1 MPSFDSGAFAAA
13 GQSHLLERLDQL
25 SGTQAARFQ
34 RDLEQLDLSVLQRLW
49 SIQDECEDQSAPEPP
64 VLVELGDRAVRS
76 DALSRGQALLA
87 EGKVACLTVAG
98 GQGSRLGW
106 DGPKGT
112 FPSGPITGDSLFEQF
127 AGQIERETK
136 RYGQAVPWCIMTSP
150 LNHESTVAFFEQ
162 HHHFGLDPSTVH
174 FFTQGVMPSVD
185 RESGKVLLAAADAI
199 AFNPDGHGGTLR
211 ALAGSGLLSTLRRQG
226 IEHLSY
232 FQVDNP
238 LVRALDPVFL
248 GLHIGDSVSSG
259 EVTSKAVAKRSAD
272 EKVGVFGVQDG
283 QLTVLEYSDLAPE
296 VCEATDGHGKLKF
309 RAGNMAVH
317 AFGLDFLDRLT
328 KGTGLPFHR
337 AIKKVPFFDE
347 ATGTVQD
354 PPAPNA
360 VKYETFIFD
369 ALPLATR
376 PLVVEA
382 DRSEEFAPI
391 KNAEGSDSVQTS
403 QRAQS
408 LRAAK
413 WLTQSGVQ
421 IAQDASGQPVAQI
434 EIRSSTAT
442 CPEDL
447 ALCELPEKLGP
458 EERFLV

>member
-1 MPSFDSGAFAAA
+1 MSLFDSEAFAAA
-13 GQSHLLERLDQL
+13 GQSHLLRRLDQL
-25 SGTQAARFQ
+25 SGDQATRFQ
-34 RDLEQLDLSVLQRLW
+34 RDLEQLDLPVLERLW
-49 SIQDECEDQSAPEPP
+49 NAEDQCEDHKSPEPP
-64 VLVELGDRAVRS
+64 VLVELVDRAVRV
-76 DALSRGQALLA
+76 DALSRGQALMA

-112 FPSGPITGDSLFEQF
+112 FPSGPITGDSLFAQF

-136 RYGQAVPWCIMTSP
+136 RYGQPVPWCIMTSP

-185 RESGKVLLAAADAI
+185 QVSGEVLLAGPDAI

-211 ALAGSGLLSTLRRQG
+211 ALANSGLLSHLRRQG
-226 IEHLSY
+226 VEHMSY

-238 LVRALDPVFL
+238 LVRALDPIFL
-248 GLHIGDSVSSG
+248 GLHIDDSVSSG

-283 QLTVLEYSDLAPE
+283 QLTVLEYSDLDPK
-296 VCEATDGHGKLKF
+296 VCQAIDSEGKLKF

-317 AFGLDFLDRLT
+317 AFGLDFLDRLMN
-328 KGTGLPFHR
+328 GTGLPFHR

-347 ATGTVQD
+347 STGAIQD
-354 PPAPNA
+354 PSAPNA

-382 DRSEEFAPI
+382 DRTEEFAPI
-391 KNAEGSDSVQTS
+391 KNAEGADSVQTS
-403 QRAQS
+403 QKAQS
-408 LRAAK
+408 LRAAN

>member
-1 MPSFDSGAFAAA
+1 MGSLDSKAFAAA
-13 GQSHLLERLDQL
+13 GQSHLLRRLDQL
-25 SGTQAARFQ
+25 SGDQAVRFQ
-34 RDLEQLDLSVLQRLW
+34 RDLEQLDLSCLQRLW
-49 SIQDECEDQSAPEPP
+49 CADDDAAVQVAPKPP
-64 VLVELGDRAVRS
+64 ALVELTDRAVR
-76 DALSRGQALLA
+76 AEAVSRGQALLA
-87 EGKVACLTVAG
+87 QGKVACLTVAG

-112 FPSGPITGDSLFEQF
+112 FPSGPISGDSLFAQF
-127 AGQIERETK
+127 AGQIQRETT
-136 RYGQAVPWCIMTSP
+136 RYGQPVPWCIMTSP

-162 HHHFGLDPSTVH
+162 QRHFGLDPSTVS

-185 RESGKVLLAAADAI
+185 RESGEVLLSAPDAI

-211 ALAGSGLLSTLRRQG
+211 ALATSGLLARLREQG
-226 IEHLSY
+226 VEHLSY

-248 GLHIGDSVSSG
+248 GLHVEGSVSSG
-259 EVTSKAVAKRSAD
+259 EVTSKAVAKRAAE

-283 QLTVLEYSDLAPE
+283 RLTVLEYSDLDPQ
-296 VCEATDGHGKLKF
+296 VCEATDGEGRLMF

-317 AFGLDFLDRLT
+317 AFGLAFLDRLT

-347 ATGTVQD
+347 STGTIEQ
-354 PPAPNA
+354 PSAPNA

-369 ALPLATR
+369 ALPMATR

-391 KNAEGSDSVQTS
+391 KNAEGSDSVHTS
-403 QRAQS
+403 QMAQTA
-408 LRAAK
+408 RAAK
-413 WLTQSGVQ
+413 WLSQSGVE
-421 IAQDASGQPVAQI
+421 IVTGSSGQSAAQI
-434 EIRSSTAT
+434 EIRSSSAT

-447 ALCELPEKLGP
+447 ALCELPAKLGAG
-458 EERFLV
+458 ERFLV

>member
-1 MPSFDSGAFAAA
+1 M
-13 GQSHLLERLDQL
+13 
-25 SGTQAARFQ
+25 
-34 RDLEQLDLSVLQRLW
+34 
-49 SIQDECEDQSAPEPP
+49 
-64 VLVELGDRAVRS
+64 
-76 DALSRGQALLA
+76 
-87 EGKVACLTVAG
+87 
-98 GQGSRLGW
+98 
-106 DGPKGT
+106 
-112 FPSGPITGDSLFEQF
+112 
-127 AGQIERETK
+127 
-136 RYGQAVPWCIMTSP
+136 
-150 LNHESTVAFFEQ
+150 
-162 HHHFGLDPSTVH
+162 
-174 FFTQGVMPSVD
+174 
-185 RESGKVLLAAADAI
+185 
-199 AFNPDGHGGTLR
+199 
-211 ALAGSGLLSTLRRQG
+211 
-226 IEHLSY
+226 SY

-248 GLHIGDSVSSG
+248 GLHSGDSVSSG

-283 QLTVLEYSDLAPE
+283 RLTVLEYSDLDPE
-296 VCEATDGHGKLKF
+296 VCEATDVHGKLKF

-347 ATGTVQD
+347 STGTVQD

-382 DRSEEFAPI
+382 ERAEEFAPI
-391 KNAEGSDSVQTS
+391 KNAEGPDSVQTS

-421 IAQDASGQPVAQI
+421 IAHDASGQPVAQI

>member
-25 SGTQAARFQ
+25 SGAQAARFQ
-34 RDLEQLDLSVLQRLW
+34 RDLEQLDLSLLQRLW
-49 SIQDECEDQSAPEPP
+49 STQEECGDQVDPEPP
-64 VLVELGDRAVRS
+64 ALVEFTDRAVRTE
-76 DALSRGQALLA
+76 ALSHGQALLA

-248 GLHIGDSVSSG
+248 GLHIGGSVSSG

-272 EKVGVFGVQDG
+272 EKVGVFGVQAG
-283 QLTVLEYSDLAPE
+283 QLTVLEYSDLDPE

-347 ATGTVQD
+347 ATGTFQD
-354 PPAPNA
+354 PSAPNA

-369 ALPLATR
+369 ALPMATR

-382 DRSEEFAPI
+382 DRAEEFAPI

-403 QRAQS
+403 QLAQS
-408 LRAAK
+408 LRAAN

-421 IAQDASGQPVAQI
+421 IARDASGQPVAQI

>member
-1 MPSFDSGAFAAA
+1 MSSFDSEAFAAA
-13 GQSHLLERLDQL
+13 AQSHLLERLDQL
-25 SGTQAARFQ
+25 SGAQAARFQ
-34 RDLEQLDLSVLQRLW
+34 RDLEQLDLPVLQRLW
-49 SIQDECEDQSAPEPP
+49 SIQEECEDQSAPEPP
-64 VLVELGDRAVRS
+64 VLVELSDRAVRS

-248 GLHIGDSVSSG
+248 GLHSGDAVSSG

-283 QLTVLEYSDLAPE
+283 QLTVLEYSDLDPE
-296 VCEATDGHGKLKF
+296 VCEATDVHGKLKF

-347 ATGTVQD
+347 STGTVQD

-382 DRSEEFAPI
+382 ERAEEFAPI
-391 KNAEGSDSVQTS
+391 KNAEGPDSVQTS

-421 IAQDASGQPVAQI
+421 IAQDASGQSVAQI
-434 EIRSSTAT
+434 EVRSCTAT

>member
-1 MPSFDSGAFAAA
+1 
-13 GQSHLLERLDQL
+13 
-25 SGTQAARFQ
+25 
-34 RDLEQLDLSVLQRLW
+34 
-49 SIQDECEDQSAPEPP
+49 
-64 VLVELGDRAVRS
+64 
-76 DALSRGQALLA
+76 
-87 EGKVACLTVAG
+87 
-98 GQGSRLGW
+98 
-106 DGPKGT
+106 
-112 FPSGPITGDSLFEQF
+112 LFEQF

-162 HHHFGLDPSTVH
+162 HHHFGLEPSTVH
-174 FFTQGVMPSVD
+174 FFTQGVMPSVE

-248 GLHIGDSVSSG
+248 GLHIGDAFSSG

-283 QLTVLEYSDLAPE
+283 RLTVLEYSDLDPE
-296 VCEATDGHGKLKF
+296 VCEATDVHGKLKF

-347 ATGTVQD
+347 STGTVQD

-382 DRSEEFAPI
+382 DRAEEFAPI
-391 KNAEGSDSVQTS
+391 KNAEGPDSVQTS

-421 IAQDASGQPVAQI
+421 IAQDASGQSVAQI
-434 EIRSSTAT
+434 EVRSCTAT

>member
-1 MPSFDSGAFAAA
+1 MSSFDSEAFAAA
-13 GQSHLLERLDQL
+13 GQSHLLQRLDQL
-25 SGTQAARFQ
+25 SGEQAERFQ

-49 SIQDECEDQSAPEPP
+49 SEGDQREEFVAPDPP
-64 VLVELGDRAVRS
+64 SMVELNDRACRTE
-76 DALSRGQALLA
+76 ALSRGQALLA
-87 EGKVACLTVAG
+87 TGKVACLTVAG

-112 FPSGPITGDSLFEQF
+112 FPSGPITGDSLFAQF

-136 RYGQAVPWCIMTSP
+136 RYGQPIPWCIMTSP
-150 LNHESTVAFFEQ
+150 LNHGSTVAFFNQ
-162 HHHFGLDPSTVH
+162 HRHFGLDPSTIH
-174 FFTQGVMPSVD
+174 FFIQGVMPSVD
-185 RESGKVLLAAADAI
+185 RESGEVLLSAADAI

-211 ALAGSGLLSTLRRQG
+211 ALASSGLLSTLRSQG

-248 GLHIGDSVSSG
+248 GLHVGDAVSSG

-283 QLTVLEYSDLAPE
+283 RLTVLEYSDLDSE
-296 VCEATDGHGKLKF
+296 VCGAIDGEGKLKF

-328 KGTGLPFHR
+328 NGAGLPFHR

-347 ATGTVQD
+347 STGTVQD
-354 PPAPNA
+354 PTASNA

-376 PLVVEA
+376 SLVMEA
-382 DRSEEFAPI
+382 DRAEEFAPI

-403 QRAQS
+403 QMAQS

-413 WLTQSGVQ
+413 WLTQSGVK
-421 IAQDASGQPVAQI
+421 IAQDASGQPAAQI
-434 EIRSSTAT
+434 EIRSSSAT

>member
-1 MPSFDSGAFAAA
+1 MSSFDSEAFAAA
-13 GQSHLLERLDQL
+13 AQSHLLERLDQL
-25 SGTQAARFQ
+25 SGAQAARFQ
-34 RDLEQLDLSVLQRLW
+34 RDLEQLDLPVLQRLW
-49 SIQDECEDQSAPEPP
+49 SIQEECEDQSTPEPP
-64 VLVELGDRAVRS
+64 VLVELSDRAVRS

-136 RYGQAVPWCIMTSP
+136 RYGQTVPWCIMTSP

-248 GLHIGDSVSSG
+248 GLHSGDAVSSG

-283 QLTVLEYSDLAPE
+283 QLTVLEYSDLDPE
-296 VCEATDGHGKLKF
+296 VCEATDVHGKLKF

-317 AFGLDFLDRLT
+317 VFGLDFLDRLT
-328 KGTGLPFHR
+328 KGAGLPFHR

-382 DRSEEFAPI
+382 DRAEEFAPI

-421 IAQDASGQPVAQI
+421 IAQDTSGQPVAQI

>member
-1 MPSFDSGAFAAA
+1 MSSFDSEAFAAA

-25 SGTQAARFQ
+25 SGARAARFQ

-49 SIQDECEDQSAPEPP
+49 SIQEECEDQSAPEPP
-64 VLVELGDRAVRS
+64 VLVELSDRAVRS

-174 FFTQGVMPSVD
+174 FFTQGVMPSVE

-248 GLHIGDSVSSG
+248 GLHSGDAVSSG

-283 QLTVLEYSDLAPE
+283 QLTVLEYSDLDPE
-296 VCEATDGHGKLKF
+296 VCEATDAHGKLKF

-347 ATGTVQD
+347 STGTVED

-382 DRSEEFAPI
+382 DRAEEFAPI

-421 IAQDASGQPVAQI
+421 IAQDTSGQPVAQI

>member
-1 MPSFDSGAFAAA
+1 MPSFDSEAFAAA

-25 SGTQAARFQ
+25 SGAQAARFQ

-49 SIQDECEDQSAPEPP
+49 SIQEECEDQSAPEPP

-162 HHHFGLDPSTVH
+162 HHHFGLNPSTVH

-248 GLHIGDSVSSG
+248 GLHSGDAVSSG

-283 QLTVLEYSDLAPE
+283 QLTVLEYSDLDPE
-296 VCEATDGHGKLKF
+296 VCEATDAHGKLKF

-337 AIKKVPFFDE
+337 AIKRVPFFDE
-347 ATGTVQD
+347 PTGTVQD

-382 DRSEEFAPI
+382 DRAEEFAPI

>member
-1 MPSFDSGAFAAA
+1 MSSFDSESFAAA
-13 GQSHLLERLDQL
+13 GQSHLLQRLDQL
-25 SGTQAARFQ
+25 SGEQAAYFQ
-34 RDLEQLDLSVLQRLW
+34 SELERLDLPFLQRLW
-49 SIQDECEDQSAPEPP
+49 QEDGHRKAETVPEPP
-64 VLVELGDRAVRS
+64 VLVELIDQVARTQAFS
-76 DALSRGQALLA
+76 KGQALLA

-112 FPSGPITGDSLFEQF
+112 FPSGLITGDSLFAQF
-127 AGQIERETK
+127 AGQIDRETK
-136 RYGQAVPWCIMTSP
+136 RYGKAVPWCIMTSP

-185 RESGKVLLAAADAI
+185 CETGEVLLAAPDAI

-211 ALAGSGLLSTLRRQG
+211 ALATSGLLTTLRGRG

-248 GLHIGDSVSSG
+248 GLHIDGSVSSA
-259 EVTSKAVAKRSAD
+259 EVTSKAVAKRSPE
-272 EKVGVFGVQDG
+272 EKVGVFGVQNG
-283 QLTVLEYSDLAPE
+283 ELTVLEYSDLDPE
-296 VCEATDGHGKLKF
+296 VCEATDDDGKLRF

-328 KGTGLPFHR
+328 NGTGLPFHR

-347 ATGTVQD
+347 STGKMQQ
-354 PPAPNA
+354 PASPNA

-369 ALPLATR
+369 ALPLASR
-376 PLVVEA
+376 PLVVES
-382 DRSEEFAPI
+382 DRAEEFAPI

-403 QRAQS
+403 QMAQS
-408 LRAAK
+408 VRAAK
-413 WLTQSGVQ
+413 WLAQSGVQ
-421 IAQDASGQPVAQI
+421 IAQDASGQPAAQI
-434 EIRSSTAT
+434 EIRCSSAT

-458 EERFLV
+458 GERFLV

>member
-25 SGTQAARFQ
+25 SGAQAARFH
-34 RDLEQLDLSVLQRLW
+34 RDLEQLDLSLLQRLW
-49 SIQDECEDQSAPEPP
+49 STQEECGDQADPEPP
-64 VLVELGDRAVRS
+64 ALVEFTDRAVRTE
-76 DALSRGQALLA
+76 ALSHGQALLA

-248 GLHIGDSVSSG
+248 GLHIGGSVSSG

-272 EKVGVFGVQDG
+272 EKVGVFGVQAG
-283 QLTVLEYSDLAPE
+283 RLTVLEYSDLDPE
-296 VCEATDGHGKLKF
+296 VCEATDAHGKLKF

-347 ATGTVQD
+347 ATGTVQA
-354 PPAPNA
+354 PSAPNA

-369 ALPLATR
+369 ALPMAIR

-382 DRSEEFAPI
+382 DRAEEFAPI

-403 QRAQS
+403 QLAQS
-408 LRAAK
+408 FRAAN

>member
-1 MPSFDSGAFAAA
+1 MSSFDSEAFAAA

-25 SGTQAARFQ
+25 SGAQAARFQ
-34 RDLEQLDLSVLQRLW
+34 RDLEQLDLPVLQRLW
-49 SIQDECEDQSAPEPP
+49 SIQEECEDQSAPQPP

-76 DALSRGQALLA
+76 DALSQGQALLA

-127 AGQIERETK
+127 AGQIKRETK

-248 GLHIGDSVSSG
+248 GLHSGDAVSSG

-296 VCEATDGHGKLKF
+296 VCEATDVHGKLKF

-354 PPAPNA
+354 SPAPNA

-382 DRSEEFAPI
+382 DRAEEFAPI

-408 LRAAK
+408 VRAAK

-421 IAQDASGQPVAQI
+421 IAQDVSGQPVAQI

>member
-1 MPSFDSGAFAAA
+1 MSSFDSEAFSAA
-13 GQSHLLERLDQL
+13 GQSHLLQRLDQL
-25 SGTQAARFQ
+25 DGAQAARFQ
-34 RDLEQLDLSVLQRLW
+34 RDLEQLDLFGLQQLW
-49 SIQDECEDQSAPEPP
+49 NAEEPREDQAAPEPP
-64 VLVELGDRAVRS
+64 VLVELTDHAVRTE
-76 DALSRGQALLA
+76 ALSQGQALLS

-112 FPSGPITGDSLFEQF
+112 FPSGPITGDSLFAQF

-150 LNHESTVAFFEQ
+150 LNHESTVAFFER
-162 HHHFGLDPSTVH
+162 HHHFGLDPRTVH
-174 FFTQGVMPSVD
+174 FFPQGVMPSVD

-211 ALAGSGLLSTLRRQG
+211 ALAKSGLLSTLRSQG

-238 LVRALDPVFL
+238 LVRALDPIFL
-248 GLHIGDSVSSG
+248 GLHIEDSVSSG
-259 EVTSKAVAKRSAD
+259 EVTSKAVGKRSAD

-296 VCEATDGHGKLKF
+296 VCEATDGEGNLKF

-317 AFGLDFLDRLT
+317 AFGLDFLDRLMN
-328 KGTGLPFHR
+328 GAGLPFHR

-347 ATGTVQD
+347 STGMVQD

-369 ALPLATR
+369 ALPLAR
-376 PLVVEA
+376 RSLVVEA
-382 DRSEEFAPI
+382 DRAEEFAPI
-391 KNAEGSDSVQTS
+391 KNAEGSDSVHTS
-403 QRAQS
+403 QMAQS

-421 IAQDASGQPVAQI
+421 IAHDASGQPAAQV
-434 EIRSSTAT
+434 EIRSSSAT

-447 ALCELPEKLGP
+447 ALCELPEKLGI

>member
-1 MPSFDSGAFAAA
+1 MSSFDSEAFAAA
-13 GQSHLLERLDQL
+13 GQSHLLARLDQL
-25 SGTQAARFQ
+25 SGAQAARFQ
-34 RDLEQLDLSVLQRLW
+34 RDLEQLDLPVLQRLW
-49 SIQDECEDQSAPEPP
+49 GIQEECEDQSAPEPP

-76 DALSRGQALLA
+76 DALSQGQALLA

-162 HHHFGLDPSTVH
+162 HHHFGLNPSTVH

-248 GLHIGDSVSSG
+248 GLHSGDAVSSG

-283 QLTVLEYSDLAPE
+283 QLTVLEYSDLDPE
-296 VCEATDGHGKLKF
+296 VCEATDAHGKLKF

-337 AIKKVPFFDE
+337 AIKRVPFFDE
-347 ATGTVQD
+347 PTGTVQD

-382 DRSEEFAPI
+382 DRAEEFAPI

>member
-1 MPSFDSGAFAAA
+1 
-13 GQSHLLERLDQL
+13 
-25 SGTQAARFQ
+25 
-34 RDLEQLDLSVLQRLW
+34 
-49 SIQDECEDQSAPEPP
+49 
-64 VLVELGDRAVRS
+64 
-76 DALSRGQALLA
+76 
-87 EGKVACLTVAG
+87 
-98 GQGSRLGW
+98 
-106 DGPKGT
+106 
-112 FPSGPITGDSLFEQF
+112 
-127 AGQIERETK
+127 
-136 RYGQAVPWCIMTSP
+136 P

-162 HHHFGLDPSTVH
+162 HHHFGLNPSTVH

-185 RESGKVLLAAADAI
+185 RQSGKVLLAAADAI

-248 GLHIGDSVSSG
+248 GLHSGDAVSSG

-283 QLTVLEYSDLAPE
+283 QLTVLEYSDLDPE
-296 VCEATDGHGKLKF
+296 VCEATDAHGKLKF

-337 AIKKVPFFDE
+337 AIKRVPFFDE
-347 ATGTVQD
+347 PTGTVQD

-382 DRSEEFAPI
+382 DRAEEFAPI
-391 KNAEGSDSVQTS
+391 KNAEGPDSVQTS

-421 IAQDASGQPVAQI
+421 IAQDASGQSVAQI

>member
-1 MPSFDSGAFAAA
+1 MCSFDSEVFAAA
-13 GQSHLLERLDQL
+13 GQSHLLRRLDQL
-25 SGTQAARFQ
+25 CGEQADRFQ
-34 RDLEQLDLSVLQRLW
+34 RDLAQLDLSCMQRLW
-49 SIQDECEDQSAPEPP
+49 SAEDQGGVQTAPEPP
-64 VLVELGDRAVRS
+64 TLVELTDRAVRTE
-76 DALSRGQALLA
+76 ALSRGQALLA

-112 FPSGPITGDSLFEQF
+112 FPSGPITGDSLFAQF
-127 AGQIERETK
+127 AGQIERETS
-136 RYGQAVPWCIMTSP
+136 RYGQTVPWCIMTSP
-150 LNHESTVAFFEQ
+150 LNHGSTVAFFEE

-185 RESGKVLLAAADAI
+185 RESGEVLLAAADAI

-211 ALAGSGLLSTLRRQG
+211 ALSRSGLLSTLRSQG

-238 LVRALDPVFL
+238 MVRALDPVFL
-248 GLHIGDSVSSG
+248 GLHIEDSVSSG

-283 QLTVLEYSDLAPE
+283 QLTVLEYSDLDQE
-296 VCEATDGHGKLKF
+296 VCEATDDDGKLMF

-317 AFGLDFLDRLT
+317 VFGLEFLDRLT
-328 KGTGLPFHR
+328 NGTGLPFHR
-337 AIKKVPFFDE
+337 AVKKVPFFDDS
-347 ATGTVQD
+347 TGTVQQ
-354 PPAPNA
+354 PSAPNA

-382 DRSEEFAPI
+382 DRAEEFAPI

-403 QRAQS
+403 QLAQS
-408 LRAAK
+408 ARAAK
-413 WLTQSGVQ
+413 WLAQSGVQ
-421 IAQDASGQPVAQI
+421 FAQGAEGQPAAQL

-442 CPEDL
+442 CPADL
-447 ALCELPEKLGP
+447 ALCELPEKLGAG
-458 EERFLV
+458 ERFLV